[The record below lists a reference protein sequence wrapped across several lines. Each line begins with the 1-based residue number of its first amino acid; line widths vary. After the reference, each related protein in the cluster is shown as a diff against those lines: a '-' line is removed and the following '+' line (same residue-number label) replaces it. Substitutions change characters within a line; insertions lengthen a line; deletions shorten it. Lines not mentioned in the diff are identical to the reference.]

1 MKDFAKCFYN
11 TKRWQNCRNSY
22 FKKVGGL
29 CERCLKAGKI
39 TPGEIV
45 HHKIYLD
52 ENNINDA
59 SISLNF
65 NNLEL
70 LCRECHEKEHKSK
83 EKNKRYIIKS
93 NGEIEINKNI
103 YPIYNI
109 DDINEYKEEIIQLAN
124 QEYRGKISPMVIS
137 QEEMQ
142 ELEKENIA
150 IKIRD

>member
-1 MKDFAKCFYN
+1 MKDFAKGFYN

-93 NGEIEINKNI
+93 NGEIEILE
-103 YPIYNI
+103 
-109 DDINEYKEEIIQLAN
+109 DINEVAK
-124 QEYRGKISPMVIS
+124 
-137 QEEMQ
+137 
-142 ELEKENIA
+142 
-150 IKIRD
+150 